1 MKKSLWTS
9 EIRFI
14 SGNKEVLEF
23 ADEEKAIQFYNT
35 LLSSQ
40 KGDCVSIFLD
50 TGLPETLININNI
63 EIVTKPKE
71 MIDISTLI

>member
-14 SGNKEVLEF
+14 SGNIEVLEF

-35 LLSSQ
+35 ILSFQ
-40 KGDCVSIFLD
+40 KGQDVSTFLD
-50 TGLPETLININNI
+50 TGLTELLININNI
-63 EIVTKPKE
+63 EIITKPKP